1 MKEKAYKVLAMQ
13 ENISNAK
20 AKQLIDDGLVSYA
33 GKQLELARAIVSTN
47 AKLVVSKQDIKKIFE
62 DDKLIAFNKPY
73 GLNSDF
79 FADKN
84 YKLLN
89 RLDKQTSGVILAC
102 KDEEF
107 KAKAIKEYKNH
118 KVLKV
123 YIAVVYGIIS
133 EEIVINEPIL
143 SIKTK
148 NGAFSKISPK
158 GDEAITY
165 VRPLL
170 ISGKKTLVEVKIITG
185 KTHQIRLHLSHIG
198 HSVVGDSKY
207 EGRVSKRMFLHA
219 YYNEIFN
226 YKITAKPDKSFYAD
240 FGEFENLVTYTKNK
254 SI

>member
-1 MKEKAYKVLAMQ
+1 MKEKAYKVLAIQ
-13 ENISNAK
+13 EKISNAK

-33 GKQLELARAIVSTN
+33 GKQLEVARAVISTN
-47 AKLVVSKQDIKKIFE
+47 AKLVVAKQDVKTIFE
-62 DDKLIAFNKPY
+62 DDNLIAFNKPY

-79 FADKN
+79 FTDKK

-102 KDEEF
+102 KNEEF
-107 KAKAIKEYKNH
+107 RKKAINEYKNH

-123 YIAVVYGIIS
+123 YIAVVKGIIS
-133 EEIVINEPIL
+133 EEIIINEPIL
-143 SIKTK
+143 SIKTE

-185 KTHQIRLHLSHIG
+185 KTHQIRLHLAHIG
-198 HSVVGDSKY
+198 HGVVGDSKY
-207 EGRVSKRMFLHA
+207 EGNNSKRMFLHA
-219 YYNEIFN
+219 YYNGIFD
-226 YKITAKPDKSFYAD
+226 YKIIAKPDKSFYSD
-240 FGEFENLVTYTKNK
+240 FGEFENLITYTK